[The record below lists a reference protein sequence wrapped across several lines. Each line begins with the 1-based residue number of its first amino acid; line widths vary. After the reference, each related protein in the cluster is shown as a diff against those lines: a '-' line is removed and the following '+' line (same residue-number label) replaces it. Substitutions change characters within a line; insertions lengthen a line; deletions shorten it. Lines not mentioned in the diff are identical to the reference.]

1 MERGGAR
8 AAGWSHFPHGAD
20 VGVRGVGATPALA
33 FAEAARALFA
43 AVVDLSTVRPTMSVA
58 IVRMA
63 PDLPILLVDWLNA
76 LIYESATR
84 KMLFSAFDVE
94 IDDTCLSGRAYGEPI
109 DVERHAPAIEL
120 KGATFTALQVAR
132 GDDGLWQA
140 QCVVDV

>member
-1 MERGGAR
+1 
-8 AAGWSHFPHGAD
+8 
-20 VGVRGVGATPALA
+20 
-33 FAEAARALFA
+33 
-43 AVVDLSTVRPTMSVA
+43 MSVA